1 MEQEVSFMQKYCGLN
16 SYYIMD
22 QMIQSCLNEASKHPF
37 EKYVMIVDNKDVV
50 EEHFMKY
57 THYLVNI
64 EIMNWKQFL
73 KQLQLELHLT
83 NKNIISDTYLTYIIR
98 HILNT
103 ENFAC
108 FNSEYSYN
116 LIRELKQLVISYE
129 SFHVNNE
136 DSEKLHDFMHLYQS
150 VKRYLNN
157 DVLQIESIFEHID
170 MTSLDNRHIYIEAN
184 HLYTTQQLHII
195 QQLDQVFDI
204 TLFYYYQNDKRLL
217 NMPYQHLCSDATV
230 IDEPTV
236 ISENIFGTTSNP
248 KELDFPIYQYHAGSM
263 YQEVNQCVY
272 SIYQKIVDEKLH
284 YKDFMII
291 YSDYSYIDLL
301 KDALHTLHMPH
312 NMLDI
317 KETKYE
323 ACYQNILKT
332 IEHSHKHIF
341 KEYAEELLTIE
352 NLNPVYISYLEELQL
367 YQDSISNIEM
377 IDFFKAT
384 FPSQTIESSRTYDCI
399 QVCDI
404 THVQTSAPKH
414 IYFLGLNETICP
426 HEFKNT
432 SLLLDEDMMMLH
444 EIKSPAPLTSTQ
456 KLGMHQ
462 NDIVKALTQPCLSLT
477 LSYASLSLNEE
488 ELISSSLFKQ
498 LKNMFHPLKAST
510 IAYLPKEDYYMS
522 GGQDEDKD
530 ILNQNIDA
538 YQLSSNQP
546 NDLTPELIN
555 ILYTSH
561 MSVSQIETY
570 NQCPFLYFM
579 KYGLK
584 VYPLL
589 DNTLQ
594 PNELGSLV
602 HYILKVNID
611 EKRNIH
617 DVITYY
623 LSQNEDFKQKVEANK
638 TNQYF
643 IEQVE
648 KNIDEVLKILKYQ
661 LSQSCFKTKEK
672 EMKIED
678 DIKDIHFKGFV
689 DRYDTY
695 ENYSCIVDYKSSHKD
710 IDLNLAMQGFNIQ
723 MLVYL
728 KMVTHLNETKPG
740 AVLYF
745 NSQKRILSSSNKEI
759 KLDDYIKQYQY
770 GGYVIDDGSHEVI
783 HALDPHMNGR
793 SQIINVQYV
802 KSKDSYKGHVLS
814 DTQLERLIDIIENH
828 IVELYQNIN
837 NGLISIFP
845 KGSDDNG
852 IHHKVNPCRYCDYH
866 SVCSFD
872 AFYNDYDMVEE
883 LNVEEIL
890 GGDTHAV

>member
-1 MEQEVSFMQKYCGLN
+1 MQKYCGLN

-22 QMIQSCLNEASKHPF
+22 QMIQSCLNEATKHPF
-37 EKYVMIVDNKDVV
+37 EKYMMIVDNKDVV
-50 EEHFMKY
+50 EGHFMKY

-64 EIMNWKQFL
+64 EIMSWKHFL

-83 NKNIISDTYLTYIIR
+83 NKHVISDTYFIYLIR
-98 HILNT
+98 HVLNT
-103 ENFAC
+103 EDFAC
-108 FNSEYSYN
+108 FNKEYSYN
-116 LIRELKQLVISYE
+116 LINELKQLVLSYE
-129 SFHVNNE
+129 SYQVNNE

-150 VKRYLNN
+150 VCRYLNN
-157 DVLQIESIFEHID
+157 DVLQLESIFEHVD
-170 MTSLDNRHIYIEAN
+170 MRSLEHRHIYIEAN
-184 HLYTTQQLHII
+184 HLYTTQQLHLIH
-195 QQLDQVFDI
+195 QLDTVFDV
-204 TLFYYYQNDKRLL
+204 TLFYYYQNDNRLL
-217 NMPYQHLCSDATV
+217 NTTYRGLCKETTI
-230 IDEPTV
+230 IDKPTI
-236 ISENIFGTTSNP
+236 ISKNLFNTTSIS
-248 KELDFPIYQYHAGSM
+248 KELHYPIYQYHAGSM
-263 YQEVNQCVY
+263 YQEVNQCIY
-272 SIYQKIVDEKLH
+272 SIYQKIVDEQLH
-284 YKDFMII
+284 YRDFMII
-291 YSDYSYIDLL
+291 YSDYSYVDLL
-301 KDALHTLHMPH
+301 KDALNELDMPH
-312 NMLDI
+312 NMI
-317 KETKYE
+317 NTKETKYE
-323 ACYQNILKT
+323 TSYQAILKM
-332 IEHSHKHIF
+332 INNSHKHTF
-341 KEYAEELLTIE
+341 KEIAEELLTIE
-352 NLNPVYISYLEELQL
+352 NLNPVYINYLEELKT
-367 YQDSISNIEM
+367 YQDTISNTEM

-384 FPSQTIESSRTYDCI
+384 FPSQTIESSRIYDCI

-404 THVQTSAPKH
+404 AHAQVSHPKH

-432 SLLLDEDMMMLH
+432 SVLLDEDIMILRLV
-444 EIKSPAPLTSTQ
+444 KSPTPLTTTQ
-456 KLGMHQ
+456 KLGLHQ

-477 LSYASLSLNEE
+477 LSCASLSLNEE
-488 ELISSSLFKQ
+488 ELIPSTLYKQ
-498 LKNMFHPLKAST
+498 LDNMFHSLKAPSM
-510 IAYLPKEDYYMS
+510 AYLPREDYYLS
-522 GGQDEDKD
+522 GGQDMDKD
-530 ILNQNIDA
+530 ILNQNIET

-546 NDLTPELIN
+546 VHLTPELID
-555 ILYTSH
+555 ILYTPH

-602 HYILKVNID
+602 HYILKVNVNQNRD
-611 EKRNIH
+611 IH
-617 DVITYY
+617 DIITYY
-623 LSQNEDFKQKVEANK
+623 LSQNEDFKRKVEANE

-648 KNIDEVLKILKYQ
+648 KNVDGVLKILKYQ
-661 LSQSCFKTKEK
+661 QSQSLFEVTNK

-678 DIKDIHFKGFV
+678 NIDNIYFKGFV

-695 ENYSCIVDYKSSHKD
+695 KDYSCIIDYKSSSKD
-710 IDLNLAMQGFNIQ
+710 IDINLAMQGFNIQ

-728 KMVTHLNETKPG
+728 KMVTHLNDTKPA

-745 NSQKRILSSSNKEI
+745 NSQKHILSSSTYKEI

-783 HALDPHMNGR
+783 HALDTHMKGR

-802 KSKDSYKGHVLS
+802 KSTDNYKGHILS
-814 DTQLERLIDIIENH
+814 DQQLDKLINVIEKH
-828 IVELYQNIN
+828 IVELYQNIM
-837 NGLISIFP
+837 NGQINIFP

-883 LNVEEIL
+883 LNEKDIL
-890 GGDTHAV
+890 GGDTHGV

>member
-1 MEQEVSFMQKYCGLN
+1 MQRYCGLN
-16 SYYIMD
+16 SYYVID
-22 QMIQSCLNEASKHPF
+22 QIIQSCLNDVSKHPF
-37 EKYVMIVDNKDVV
+37 EKYIMIVDNKDVV
-50 EEHFMKY
+50 EEHSMKY
-57 THYLVNI
+57 TQYLVNI

-83 NKNIISDTYLTYIIR
+83 NKNVISDTYLTYIIR

-103 ENFAC
+103 EDFTC
-108 FNSEYSYN
+108 FNKQYSYN
-116 LIRELKQLVISYE
+116 LISELNQLILSYE
-129 SFHVNNE
+129 SFQVNNE
-136 DSEKLHDFMHLYQS
+136 NSEKLHDFMHLYQS
-150 VKRYLNN
+150 VKNYLNN
-157 DVLQIESIFEHID
+157 DVLQLESIFEQVD
-170 MTSLDNRHIYIEAN
+170 MSSLDNRHIYIEAN

-195 QQLDQVFDI
+195 QQLNQVFDV

-217 NMPYQHLCSDATV
+217 NMPYQHLCIDATI
-230 IDEPTV
+230 IDEPTI
-236 ISENIFGTTSNP
+236 ISKNIFNHTSDS
-248 KELDFPIYQYHAGSM
+248 KELDYPIYQYHSGSM

-272 SIYQKIVDEKLH
+272 SIYQKIVDEGLH
-284 YKDFMII
+284 YRDFMII
-291 YSDYSYIDLL
+291 YSDHSYVDLL
-301 KDALHTLHMPH
+301 KDALYTLHMPH
-312 NMLDI
+312 NMLDT

-323 ACYQNILKT
+323 ASYQAILKK
-332 IEHSHKHIF
+332 IEHSCKHTF
-341 KEYAEELLTIE
+341 KEYAEELLAIDK
-352 NLNPVYISYLEELQL
+352 LNPVYIGYLEELQTF
-367 YQDSISNIEM
+367 QDTISNTEM
-377 IDFFKAT
+377 KDFFKAT
-384 FPSQTIESSRTYDCI
+384 FPSQTIESSRIYDCI

-404 THVQTSAPKH
+404 THVQASVPKH

-426 HEFKNT
+426 YEFKNT
-432 SLLLDEDMMMLH
+432 SLLLDEDILMLR
-444 EIKSPAPLTSTQ
+444 EINSPTPLTSTQ

-477 LSYASLSLNEE
+477 LSCASLSLNEE
-488 ELISSSLFKQ
+488 ELIPSTLFTQ
-498 LKNMFHPLKAST
+498 LKNMLHPLKVPS
-510 IAYLPKEDYYMS
+510 IAYLPREDYYMS

-530 ILNQNIDA
+530 ILNHNINA

-555 ILYTSH
+555 LLYTPH

-584 VYPLL
+584 VHPLL

-602 HYILKVNID
+602 HYILKVNVNQN
-611 EKRNIH
+611 RNIH
-617 DVITYY
+617 DITTYY
-623 LSQNEDFKQKVEANK
+623 LSQNEDFKHKVEANK

-648 KNIDEVLKILKYQ
+648 KSMDSVLKILKYQ
-661 LSQSCFKTKEK
+661 LSQSHFKVTQK

-678 DIKDIHFKGFV
+678 DIEDIHFKGFI

-695 ENYSCIVDYKSSHKD
+695 EDYSCIVDYKSSHKD

-745 NSQKRILSSSNKEI
+745 NSQKHILPSSSYKEI

-770 GGYVIDDGSHEVI
+770 GGYVIDDGSLKVI
-783 HALDPHMNGR
+783 HALDPHINGR

-802 KSKDSYKGHVLS
+802 KSKDNYKGHVLS
-814 DTQLERLIDIIENH
+814 DTQLDHLIDIIEKH
-828 IVELYQNIN
+828 IVELYQNISDGQIN
-837 NGLISIFP
+837 ISP
-845 KGSDDNG
+845 KGSEDNS
-852 IHHKVNPCRYCDYH
+852 IHHKVNPCRYCVYH

-872 AFYNDYDMVEE
+872 AFYNDYDMVED
-883 LNVEEIL
+883 LDVEGMI
-890 GGDTHAV
+890 GGDSHAV